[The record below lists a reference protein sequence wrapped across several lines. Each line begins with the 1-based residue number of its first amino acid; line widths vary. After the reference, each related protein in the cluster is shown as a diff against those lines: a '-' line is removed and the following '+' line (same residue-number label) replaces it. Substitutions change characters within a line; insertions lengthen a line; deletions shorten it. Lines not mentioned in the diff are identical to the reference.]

1 MAWELVKINNNK
13 SGKYSA
19 YASIGFGS
27 IELSSA
33 ACDLVENV
41 GKYKYVQLYKTRQGG
56 GLRVGIKLM
65 ENCAENTIKVTKRKV
80 KGEVMEKSVCINNKP
95 LMEEIFGIQGTQN
108 KATRYSV
115 KLDEQD
121 HTMLVIYGE

>member
-13 SGKYSA
+13 SGKNSA
-19 YASIGFGS
+19 YASIGFGG
-27 IELSSA
+27 IVLSSA

-41 GKYKYVQLYKTRQGG
+41 GKYKYVQVYKSRQNGR
-56 GLRVGIKLM
+56 LCVGIKLL
-65 ENCAENTIKVTKRKV
+65 EDCAENTIKITKRKIN
-80 KGEVMEKSVCINNKP
+80 GEVMEKSVCINNKP

-115 KLDEQD
+115 KRDEQD
-121 HTMLVIYGE
+121 RTMLVIYGE

>member
-27 IELSSA
+27 IVLSSA

-41 GKYKYVQLYKTRQGG
+41 GKYKFVQLYKTR
-56 GLRVGIKLM
+56 
-65 ENCAENTIKVTKRKV
+65 
-80 KGEVMEKSVCINNKP
+80 
-95 LMEEIFGIQGTQN
+95 
-108 KATRYSV
+108 
-115 KLDEQD
+115 
-121 HTMLVIYGE
+121 

>member
-27 IELSSA
+27 IVLSSA

-65 ENCAENTIKVTKRKV
+65 ENCAENTIKVT
-80 KGEVMEKSVCINNKP
+80 NKP

-121 HTMLVIYGE
+121 HTMLVIYGV

>member
-13 SGKYSA
+13 SGKNSA

-27 IELSSA
+27 IVLSSA

-65 ENCAENTIKVTKRKV
+65 ENCGK
-80 KGEVMEKSVCINNKP
+80 
-95 LMEEIFGIQGTQN
+95 
-108 KATRYSV
+108 Y
-115 KLDEQD
+115 
-121 HTMLVIYGE
+121 H